1 MSEAK
6 IGKVTLKDGGAT
18 LSLLPTPE
26 MGELSVELLTRARQ
40 AVNAETRSGKM
51 VGFALVALLSD
62 GSFYSSARSKFPDTL
77 LMNRHAFVGMVTEAV
92 RDDLLA
98 YETAREVV
106 NRSNGYES

>member
-1 MSEAK
+1 MSKAK

-26 MGELSVELLTRARQ
+26 MGELSLELLTRARQ
-40 AVNAETRSGKM
+40 AVNSASESGEI
-51 VGFALVALLSD
+51 VGFALVALKAD
-62 GSFYSSARSKFPDTL
+62 GSFYSSARSKFTDTL

-106 NRSNGYES
+106 NRSNGYEP